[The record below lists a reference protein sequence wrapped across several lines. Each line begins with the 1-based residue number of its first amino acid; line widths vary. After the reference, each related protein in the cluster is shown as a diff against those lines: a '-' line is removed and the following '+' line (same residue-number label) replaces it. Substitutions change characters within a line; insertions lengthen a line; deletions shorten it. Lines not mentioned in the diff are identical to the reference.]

1 MAHAL
6 SFYPLSYLKHQDR
19 SCRDLPEGVDR
30 SDRKQTVSEDRT
42 VRCLEVFVNIKTG
55 GDILFLR
62 KNSILYFIS
71 GNISVEVLWV

>member
-42 VRCLEVFVNIKTG
+42 VRCLEIFVNV
-55 GDILFLR
+55 
-62 KNSILYFIS
+62 KNGRRYFIFEKKQYIALCNS
-71 GNISVEVLWV
+71 AI

>member
-42 VRCLEVFVNIKTG
+42 VRCLEIFVNV
-55 GDILFLR
+55 
-62 KNSILYFIS
+62 KNGRRYFIFEKKQY
-71 GNISVEVLWV
+71 IVLHIRKYKC